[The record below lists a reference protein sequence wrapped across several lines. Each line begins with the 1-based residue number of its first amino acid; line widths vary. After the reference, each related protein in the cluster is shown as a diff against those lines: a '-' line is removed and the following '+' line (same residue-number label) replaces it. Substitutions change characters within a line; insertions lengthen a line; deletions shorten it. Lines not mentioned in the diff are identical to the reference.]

1 MKPDE
6 LKEQVDLS
14 KMSALEI
21 DDVLDKLSRDLT
33 EAENAQSVVSQERI
47 DKRQNIAQLRV
58 EIFELDKKCE
68 KADHSIK
75 QIRSDI
81 KTAERKKFQKLR
93 EEKFTT

>member
-1 MKPDE
+1 MKPE
-6 LKEQVDLS
+6 EMKSVNLS
-14 KMSALEI
+14 TMSSLEI

-33 EAENAQSVVSQERI
+33 EAENAQSTVSQERL
-47 DKRQNIAQLRV
+47 DKRQAIAQLRV

-68 KADHSIK
+68 KADHTIK
-75 QIRSDI
+75 QIRTDI